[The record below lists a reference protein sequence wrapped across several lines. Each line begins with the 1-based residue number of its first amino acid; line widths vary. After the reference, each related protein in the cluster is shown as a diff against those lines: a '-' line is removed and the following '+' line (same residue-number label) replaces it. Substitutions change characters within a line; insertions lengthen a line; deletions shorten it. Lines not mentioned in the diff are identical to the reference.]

1 MKVIVTGSTGQLG
14 RALLESI
21 PDSVEARGVDRAECD
36 LANPDQCRALM
47 SAERPDLVINA
58 AAYTQVDK
66 AETDRDLAFQINA
79 KAPAVLAEAMA
90 SSGGRL
96 VQVSTDFVFDG
107 RQGVP
112 YSVDAPSNPLNVYGT
127 SKREGEQA
135 VLERL
140 GERAVVLRTAWVYS
154 SHGSNFVKTMLRLM
168 STRDRVSVVSDQVG
182 APTWASSLANAVWAA
197 ALRPTVSGILHWTDA
212 GVASWYDFAVAIQE
226 EALARGLLA
235 KAVPVMPIAAEDYAR
250 QFPASVPRPSFS
262 VLDLRSTRERLGL
275 ESIHWRTNLRAMLGT
290 LNELKS

>member
-1 MKVIVTGSTGQLG
+1 VKVLVAGSSGQLG

-21 PDSVEARGVDRAECD
+21 PGSVQTRGVDRTECD
-36 LANPDQCRALM
+36 LSNADQCRALVA
-47 SAERPDLVINA
+47 AERPDVIINA

-66 AETDRDLAFQINA
+66 AETDRDLAFKVNA
-79 KAPAVLAEAMA
+79 GAPAAFAEALA
-90 SSGGRL
+90 RSGGRL

-112 YSVDAPSNPLNVYGT
+112 YSVDAPGNPLNVYGA

-168 STRDRVSVVSDQVG
+168 STRDRVSVVCDQVG

-197 ALRPTVSGILHWTDA
+197 ALRPAVSGILHWTDA

-235 KAVPVMPIAAEDYAR
+235 KAVPVLPIAAEDYAR
-250 QFPASVPRPSFS
+250 QFPASVPRPSYS

-275 ESIHWRTNLRAMLGT
+275 ESTHWRTNLRAMLGT

>member
-1 MKVIVTGSTGQLG
+1 MKVLVTGSSGQLG

-21 PDSVEARGVDRAECD
+21 PDSVRARGIDRAECD
-36 LANPDQCRALM
+36 LSNVDQCRALVA
-47 SAERPDLVINA
+47 AERPDVVINA

-66 AETDRDLAFQINA
+66 AEVDRDLAFQINA
-79 KAPAVLAEAMA
+79 KAPAAIAESMA
-90 SSGGRL
+90 RSGGRL

-112 YSVDAPSNPLNVYGT
+112 YAVDAPCNPLNVYGA
-127 SKREGEQA
+127 SKREGEAA
-135 VLERL
+135 VLDLL

-154 SHGSNFVKTMLRLM
+154 SHGGNFVKTMLRLM
-168 STRDRVSVVSDQVG
+168 STRDRLTVVSDQIG
-182 APTWASSLANAVWAA
+182 SPTWARSLATAVWAA
-197 ALRPTVSGILHWTDA
+197 ATRPGVSGVLHWTDA

-226 EALARGLLA
+226 EALARGLLDRL
-235 KAVPVMPIAAEDYAR
+235 VPVLPISAEDYAR

-275 ESIHWRTNLRAMLGT
+275 DGIHWRTNLRSMLDDIQ
-290 LNELKS
+290 S